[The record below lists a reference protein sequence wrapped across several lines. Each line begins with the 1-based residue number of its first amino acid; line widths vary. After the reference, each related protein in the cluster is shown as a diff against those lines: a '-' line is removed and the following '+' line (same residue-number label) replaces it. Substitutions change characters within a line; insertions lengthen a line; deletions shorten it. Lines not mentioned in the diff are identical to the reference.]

1 MKSIRLILHGKSSD
15 EPELRDAV
23 AELRNHGHDVSVRV
37 TWEAGDAARFAREA
51 VADGISVIVAGGGD
65 GSLNEVVNGVMHG
78 DTADHCDVAVAVLPM
93 GSANDFAA
101 SCGIPEDPASAL
113 RFAAEG
119 SAALIDVG
127 KANERFFINVASGGF
142 GAQVTATTPGELKR
156 ALGGV
161 AYALMG
167 FATVIR
173 GHETRRV
180 RIQSPEFACE
190 ETLVMMAI
198 GNGRQSGGGFSITPN
213 ALLDDGLLD
222 ATFVRDFPTVE
233 AAAVAREISQPES
246 EENQFVFA
254 LRSSRLTVESAE
266 DDIEFFNLD
275 GEPSPPFHTVRF
287 EVRPRAL
294 KFVVPPA
301 ASHLLSAP

>member
-65 GSLNEVVNGVMHG
+65 GSLNEVINGVMHG
-78 DTADHCDVAVAVLPM
+78 DGADVAVAVLPM

-101 SCGIPEDPASAL
+101 SCGIPEEPTLAIRL
-113 RFAAEG
+113 AAEG
-119 SAALIDVG
+119 SAAPIDVG
-127 KANERFFINVASGGF
+127 KANDRFFINVASGGF
-142 GAQVTATTPGELKR
+142 GAQVTATTPEELKR

-180 RIQSPEFACE
+180 RIRSSEFSGE
-190 ETLVMMAI
+190 ETLVMMAV
-198 GNGRQSGGGFSITPN
+198 GNGRQSGGGFAITPN

-222 ATFVRDFPTVE
+222 ATFVRDFPTVD
-233 AAAVAREISQPES
+233 AAAVAREISEPDS
-246 EENQFVFA
+246 EENRFVFA
-254 LRSSRLTVESAE
+254 LRSSELTVESAE
-266 DDIEFFNLD
+266 DEIEFFNLD
-275 GEPSPPFHTVRF
+275 GEPSPPFHSIRF
-287 EVRPRAL
+287 EIRPRAL
-294 KFVVPPA
+294 KFVLPPA
-301 ASHLLSAP
+301 ASHLLSGS

>member
-51 VADGISVIVAGGGD
+51 VADDISVIVAGGGD

-78 DTADHCDVAVAVLPM
+78 DTADRGNVAVAVLPM

-101 SCGIPEDPASAL
+101 SCGIPEDPMLAL
-113 RFAAEG
+113 RLAAEG
-119 SAALIDVG
+119 SAAPIDVG
-127 KANERFFINVASGGF
+127 KANDRFFINVASGGF
-142 GAQVTATTPGELKR
+142 GAQVTATTPDELKR

-167 FATVIR
+167 FATVIL

-180 RIQSPEFACE
+180 RIQSSEFACE
-190 ETLVMMAI
+190 DTLVMMAI
-198 GNGRQSGGGFSITPN
+198 GNGRQSGGGFAITPK

-222 ATFVRDFPTVE
+222 ATFVREFPTVE
-233 AAAVAREISQPES
+233 AAAVAREISEPDS
-246 EENQFVFA
+246 EENRFVFA
-254 LRSSRLTVESAE
+254 LRSSGLTVESAE
-266 DDIEFFNLD
+266 DEIEFFNLD
-275 GEPSPPFHTVRF
+275 GEPSPPFHSIRF

-294 KFVVPPA
+294 KFVLPPA